1 MLVLARK
8 TGQQIMIGD
17 SIVVTVV
24 GIRAGQIRLGI
35 DAPAHVA
42 IHRREIYDDLA
53 GKTDKSP
60 APQPRPDE
68 SASRREQSGP
78 IK

>member
-24 GIRAGQIRLGI
+24 SVRAGQIRLGI
-35 DAPAHVA
+35 DAPANVV
-42 IHRREIYDDLA
+42 IYRQEIYHALTE
-53 GKTDKSP
+53 KTGKSP
-60 APQPRPDE
+60 ATKRRADE
-68 SASRREQSGP
+68 SAGP
-78 IK
+78 TE